1 MNLKQSGLRP
11 YTKIKHMHKR
21 RFSKS
26 LFFFSAIAGI
36 SILSGCKPFQSLE
49 YKGLSDWKVQPKS
62 FSESKLAVKVH
73 LFNPNKH
80 AVIVKRLE
88 ASIVVN
94 GKTWSS
100 YNLDSSF
107 VVPANAAGFFPLE
120 LTVKNSHLVAGL
132 AGLASG
138 NDLGYQFK
146 GKIKGTYRKITA
158 EVPFL
163 YSGSFSEK
171 DIRL

>member
-1 MNLKQSGLRP
+1 MYNHS
-11 YTKIKHMHKR
+11 
-21 RFSKS
+21 FSKS
-26 LFFFSAIAGI
+26 LFFFSVIAGI
-36 SILSGCKPFQSLE
+36 FILFGCRSFQSLE
-49 YKGLSDWKVQPKS
+49 YKGLSDWEVQPKS
-62 FSESKLAVKVH
+62 FAESKLAVKVQ

-80 AVIVKRLE
+80 SVIVKRLE

-100 YNLDSSF
+100 YNLDSNF
-107 VVPANAAGFFPLE
+107 VVPANATSFFPLQ

-138 NDLGYQFK
+138 KDLGYQFK

-158 EVPFL
+158 EIPFL